1 MSAMPEVQPAE
12 PSIVSDA
19 TLVERVGQN
28 DTGALLELERR
39 HRGSLYAQAYAILID
54 STSAERVVHDVF
66 AQLRHAAAH
75 FVGPRPWSWLRDMTT
90 EFARA
95 ERALRKTSPR
105 R

>member
-1 MSAMPEVQPAE
+1 
-12 PSIVSDA
+12 
-19 TLVERVGQN
+19 
-28 DTGALLELERR
+28 
-39 HRGSLYAQAYAILID
+39 
-54 STSAERVVHDVF
+54 VHDVF